1 MKKITVKTAVKTFVP
16 VVVVAT
22 LGGAIALAY
31 FIGGGVSARP
41 QPGGVETFVARTVR
55 DMAIV
60 WHAPDQQNPVP
71 NTEQALA
78 EGRAHFADHC
88 ASCHAND
95 GSGNTEIGRGLYPR
109 APDMRLAATQD
120 LSDHQ
125 LFYII
130 ENGIRLT
137 GMPGWSTGT
146 AEGETAS
153 WQLVR
158 VIRRLPML
166 TSEEIEQIEA
176 LNPRSPEAVRQ
187 EIEAERFLR
196 GEDPAPATTTTL
208 PGEGHGH

>member
-1 MKKITVKTAVKTFVP
+1 MQRVLQWVVSLVALAVV
-16 VVVVAT
+16 
-22 LGGAIALAY
+22 GGAIALAY

-55 DMAIV
+55 DMAIA

-71 NTEQALA
+71 STDQTVA

-95 GSGNTEIGRGLYPR
+95 GSGNTEMGRGLYPR
-109 APDMRLAATQD
+109 APDMRLATTQD

-146 AEGETAS
+146 PEGEEDS
-153 WQLVR
+153 WRLVHF
-158 VIRRLPML
+158 IRRLPKV
-166 TSEEIEQIEA
+166 TPEEIEQMEA
-176 LNPRSPEAVRQ
+176 LNPRSPEEIRQ
-187 EIEAERFLR
+187 EIEAERFLQ
-196 GEDPAPATTTTL
+196 GGDAAPVA
-208 PGEGHGH
+208 PHHEGGGHE